1 MKKALLFI
9 ISLTL
14 SYMSFS
20 QIRYIDEIFNDVTVH
35 SDVNYGTN
43 VSVLPLLL
51 GAPPSPTPLLCD
63 IYEPS
68 GDSLTDRPVVILAH
82 TGVFL
87 PPVINGQ
94 PTGSKLDSSIVE
106 QCKRW
111 AKKGYVAVAFNY
123 RLGWN
128 ASSSVQE
135 VRTATVIQAVYRGM
149 QDARTVTRF
158 MRSTHDN
165 GNTYGINP
173 SKIALGGHG
182 SGGYVSLAVATL
194 DTAMEMYLP
203 KFISPTNGQPFVI
216 PQFYGNIFGTDS
228 TFYPDSTPPFNS
240 PVPLL
245 MNIPNHENYS
255 SDVNMAFNVGGA
267 LADISWLDDGGIPI
281 VSFHCYKDPFAPIDT
296 GDVVN
301 PATGDFVVEL
311 ISSVW
316 K

>member
-1 MKKALLFI
+1 MEN
-9 ISLTL
+9 
-14 SYMSFS
+14 SFS
-20 QIRYIDEIFNDVTVH
+20 QTRYIDEVFSDVTVH

-68 GDSLTDRPVVILAH
+68 GDSLTDRPVVLLAH

-128 ASSSVQE
+128 AQSTVQE

-165 GNTYGINP
+165 GNN
-173 SKIALGGHG
+173 L
-182 SGGYVSLAVATL
+182 SL
-194 DTAMEMYLP
+194 
-203 KFISPTNGQPFVI
+203 IHI
-216 PQFYGNIFGTDS
+216 
-228 TFYPDSTPPFNS
+228 
-240 PVPLL
+240 
-245 MNIPNHENYS
+245 
-255 SDVNMAFNVGGA
+255 
-267 LADISWLDDGGIPI
+267 
-281 VSFHCYKDPFAPIDT
+281 
-296 GDVVN
+296 
-301 PATGDFVVEL
+301 
-311 ISSVW
+311 
-316 K
+316 